1 MKDGTKSEREKKKK
15 KKKRAQLVCYLTL
28 DHLRKD

>member
-1 MKDGTKSEREKKKK
+1 MKDGTKSEREKKK